1 MGGKEDG
8 MAASGIQI
16 IVKIKDLRSWFGV
29 DFDVLLQSNMA
40 GYLGKDDGA
49 HILWLKKT
57 KMKNDVNSSRKK
69 SAMQLDLERLLKIR
83 HSPYFFL

>member
-1 MGGKEDG
+1 MVLVVSKEDG

-40 GYLGKDDGA
+40 GYLGKDDECSYP
-49 HILWLKKT
+49 LTKK
-57 KMKNDVNSSRKK
+57 N
-69 SAMQLDLERLLKIR
+69 
-83 HSPYFFL
+83 

>member
-1 MGGKEDG
+1 VVGKEDG

-40 GYLGKDDGA
+40 GYLGKDDWCSYP
-49 HILWLKKT
+49 LT
-57 KMKNDVNSSRKK
+57 QKN
-69 SAMQLDLERLLKIR
+69 
-83 HSPYFFL
+83 

>member
-1 MGGKEDG
+1 

-29 DFDVLLQSNMA
+29 DFDVLLQSNMV
-40 GYLGKDDGA
+40 GYLGKDDDA

-57 KMKNDVNSSRKK
+57 KMNDVNSSRK
-69 SAMQLDLERLLKIR
+69 
-83 HSPYFFL
+83 

>member
-1 MGGKEDG
+1 MVGKKDE

-16 IVKIKDLRSWFGV
+16 KVKIKDLRSWFGV

-49 HILWLKKT
+49 RILWLKKT
-57 KMKNDVNSSRKK
+57 KMNDVNSSRK
-69 SAMQLDLERLLKIR
+69 
-83 HSPYFFL
+83 

>member
-1 MGGKEDG
+1 MVLVVSKEDG

-49 HILWLKKT
+49 HIL
-57 KMKNDVNSSRKK
+57 
-69 SAMQLDLERLLKIR
+69 
-83 HSPYFFL
+83 

>member
-29 DFDVLLQSNMA
+29 DFDVLLQLNMT
-40 GYLGKDDGA
+40 GYLWNDDAA
-49 HILWLKKT
+49 HIL
-57 KMKNDVNSSRKK
+57 
-69 SAMQLDLERLLKIR
+69 
-83 HSPYFFL
+83 